1 MGGRGT
7 WGMHC
12 GVDIVMSP
20 QRKFKSLD
28 NGLLNP
34 QWLSDA
40 ISCLNQ
46 SRSSLTTAL
55 CSPSLATSTNQ

>member
-1 MGGRGT
+1 MGWRGT

-12 GVDIVMSP
+12 GVDMVMTP

-28 NGLLNP
+28 HGLLNP
-34 QWLSDA
+34 QGLLDA
-40 ISCLNQ
+40 TSCLNQ

>member
-1 MGGRGT
+1 
-7 WGMHC
+7 MHC
-12 GVDIVMSP
+12 GVDMVMTP

-28 NGLLNP
+28 HGLLNP